1 MYSSFCNLVSNTIGA
16 TAAATSIGLGL
27 TAHALHA
34 TADVSENLSLRIAGN
49 YEGSLLAS
57 FKKCANI
64 ISVGSTCSVFDTLK
78 SNGFEVVG
86 KNAKAIHGRD
96 AWTLRSGNVQVTIVY
111 ALADETDSTGTKYSH
126 GQARAAYIGLIVDGK
141 CVEPRKVEFGPSEKH
156 RYRRIMQIYHEITE
170 TPVQPNEIVVGDFEQ
185 IDPIDSVESIDPV
198 DLVEPVE
205 SSNSD
210 E

>member
-1 MYSSFCNLVSNTIGA
+1 MYSSLRDLVSNTIGA

-34 TADVSENLSLRIAGN
+34 TANVSENLSLRIAGN

-86 KNAKAIHGRD
+86 KNTINERVS
-96 AWTLRSGNVQVTIVY
+96 WTLRAGDIQVTIVY
-111 ALADETDSTGTKYSH
+111 SIADETDSTGTKYSH
-126 GQARAAYIGLIVDGK
+126 GQARGAYIGTIIDGK
-141 CVEPRKVEFGPSEKH
+141 FVKHSTVEFGPNEKH
-156 RYRRIMQIYHEITE
+156 RYRKIMSAYHEITKPKE
-170 TPVQPNEIVVGDFEQ
+170 QPNEIVMGDFE
-185 IDPIDSVESIDPV
+185 PI
-198 DLVEPVE
+198 E
-205 SSNSD
+205 SSKLD